1 MRSDDDLLDL
11 ILATARADERIRAL
25 VLSGSRADPT
35 APSDALRDFDVVCVV
50 SDVESFR
57 DDRDWIDAF
66 GETAIVQH
74 PDTMFDTTPRSD
86 GGTTTLMQFTDG
98 HRIDLTLLPLQ
109 AMAHFRHDGPAVVP
123 YDPDGVVPPP
133 PPTGAR
139 HHVPAPPTADAFAD
153 TCNEFWWLAPYVA
166 KGLVRGETTYARHH
180 LDTVMRA
187 QLMRVLGWWVATAS
201 GFTRGPGKAGRFLR
215 RELDPATWTLLQA
228 TYADADLGRSWN
240 ALEAM
245 TVLFRRV
252 ARDVAVRFDLAYPE
266 RDDERVTT
274 LLRRMRARSG
284 VE

>member
-1 MRSDDDLLDL
+1 MTDGVRSDDDLLDL

-166 KGLVRGETTYARHH
+166 KGLVRGEPTYARHH

-215 RELDPATWTLLQA
+215 RELDPATWRCASISPTPSA
-228 TYADADLGRSWN
+228 TTSA
-240 ALEAM
+240 
-245 TVLFRRV
+245 
-252 ARDVAVRFDLAYPE
+252 
-266 RDDERVTT
+266 
-274 LLRRMRARSG
+274 
-284 VE
+284 